1 MKLNG
6 KNIILDDDVTMTG
19 KNLGEKLSDVV
30 GELQSKTSKLE
41 NYLKWIYKYGGVGG
55 SGGNGGGSSTYSL
68 YAELAGVALA
78 GQNISL
84 GSAGVYTLYFKISRP
99 EGATFNVTYEYTAVI
114 NSVATTIKKKVILD
128 VSNSYEYSVNL
139 ELNSNA
145 TIFVTAV
152 DSIYNETKQLSANY
166 ITKSYEFGIRLA
178 NNNEE
183 TLNNEIFTTT
193 ARNNG
198 LNVFLDYE
206 IAVFAGMNYSLS
218 FNTPDKK
225 SIVVDGQLDQDASK
239 KGKIQFDLVEI
250 GREEEGWEPKEENSG
265 YYSGQITVNINIVGQ
280 GIKTETFPFNFTLI
294 PQDLYLLVQPVVGNI
309 YTSQQTV
316 LAYLLDSD
324 GNRTGVT
331 TTISKEE
338 FDAGKGTLYETDNDI
353 YEYTP
358 GNISFNLKAYYGTQ
372 IESPV
377 EIDYYLEKEDESPA
391 IGQVISTLRKQNS
404 IRIYSTKTGWN
415 KIRFQLRC
423 QGIYYPERNDYVTY
437 YFYIKQS
444 DTKIDWYDSTRS
456 GKFNYCRGDNYSS
469 SLKDFY
475 ELTTGAPYQQTIN
488 KSELELTDLD
498 RPDNPEKKYNT
509 NIALGIMYSDI
520 NNDNSTIL
528 KCIQTINGYDTV
540 QVEITQNTV
549 KIGNNTT
556 INYYLPKTEN
566 YHAEGFN
573 YHVLNIVSRFVS
585 NNGTTDYYEIL
596 VYIDGKIEGASQS
609 YSDITL
615 RVDKLVIGNVNC
627 MINMLEVSYLDT
639 VYEDKK
645 SKVED
650 LTIYQYY
657 LKYKSVFGGTVSDDE
672 VALITYVNGFTVN
685 NNGDV
690 YCEEDTVSNISQ
702 YVDIPTLLITVN
714 DPSNSLKT
722 YLDTSYAEE
731 ATTND
736 IEATLKWSGGKGKG
750 ELLTV
755 DSPANAYFTITI
767 QGSSTKAYKCK
778 NYDLTIHNR
787 DKSENAS
794 LYLYSPNF
802 SNTDTSTFLPEQT
815 FTLKAD
821 VVDSSHSN
829 NTSIG
834 KFVNAITAPFD
845 TKQSGVLRS
854 HIKNCLDGFPV
865 LVYIQ
870 FVRKDEITE
879 AEVAPC
885 YFQGV
890 YNFNLG
896 RKSFYNL
903 GYKDSSV
910 FCNPNGSSKLSD
922 AGNNFIFYE
931 VPASEDHLK
940 NGVIV
945 AEVQGNSPY
954 FDFSQWDE
962 TILYNYYNNNKET
975 YMFGDLVN
983 GSGLN
988 ETQSK
993 KIIQNLV
1000 NHVALAGGYL
1010 FGNEL
1015 MKKSFSES
1023 EEDHYGYDTGYNA
1036 VGDKIDRS
1044 GNTLKNVP
1052 LNQVPNYRKQ
1062 FKKELDS
1069 GGNQIYSLKPNEIVK
1084 DVDVT
1089 DLTAI
1094 LGDEDN
1100 NIAPWFDY
1108 RSLSE
1113 YYTICMAFGLVDSVQ
1128 KNLNIK
1134 SWNADPSGDSGNG
1147 YAKFYAAFYD
1157 MDTCLG
1163 INNKGTDVSYFAFSD
1178 YWGYN
1183 DIENA
1188 SGSMTP
1194 TYVTI
1199 YRDYSPKAEGDSSD
1213 FYDTA
1218 SSYLFAIAKYAR
1230 YKNKTETTTFWPKE
1244 LWAKW
1249 RGSRTSNNDPSYGCL
1264 RSAKTFIDNY
1274 FANNLGKVPAA
1285 LINAN
1290 YRNKYLVIYST
1301 DSNQYQFSQINW
1313 EKFNG
1318 TRIAK
1323 AEDWLEGRFHILDA
1337 YFNLPNANSPIQ
1349 HWEKKRGTNEGVEFD
1364 YDDYTAILTSSG
1376 AIINDPDLTND
1387 YLLKANTDIFVL
1399 QDIFSGSSNN
1409 QGSGTLNINIKAREY
1424 SPLIAEIANNIYR
1437 YLLGGEKLYNIV
1449 IPLSGTQT
1457 YKFNG
1462 SGAWTELDSIN
1473 TFNFS
1478 NLQVNSKYLET
1489 LSGNASNSMRV
1500 TANGLNM
1507 PSLKTLV
1514 LSSNTYTGNLVLDG
1528 TNFPNLGSVDV
1539 SNSSISLDISNSD
1552 LTRVNIANM
1561 TGSSASV
1568 SVTSCKSL
1576 QEINFGNTTLGS
1588 CTINPLPVELATATE
1603 VGERSFGSGGF
1614 EISDTKITSLS
1625 LTNSK
1630 NTGGNTRLSIVG
1642 DESLT
1647 TLSVSGF
1654 ATVYIENCPKLI
1666 NIYITDPQNNSGEI
1680 TGDYLE
1686 KLYINNCGG
1695 NNNKFRIGTVQ
1706 TAVRIADLTAYTEL
1720 KYLKISN
1727 CKKLTEVKFINDSD
1741 KYIDLAPEAF
1751 REDTSLKFINGT
1763 SSIWITGPYTFRGCK
1778 AFTLKQGDGGAM
1790 SNIQVRDYVANLLST
1805 FYIPSGGGAITRA
1818 LAKAF
1823 IEGAISENNKV
1834 TNISH
1839 MFRGQ
1844 NITYTKDNLISDL
1857 KGQTHDYIDMS
1868 RLKKVTNAS
1877 YAFGWN
1883 DISAWHRKWY
1893 SFGSEVTDIN
1903 FSSYMVTSSRTIYT
1917 TLDVYEDIID
1927 KVDVLGWQQH
1937 NSVDLYPELQ
1947 FVDSGGNTITD
1958 DINIAE
1964 LFHPGGKHPDNCK
1977 ILRYMDFSNTQNLS
1991 LSGVFENWSALEKIE
2006 RFMFKREYTNCKDLD
2021 GLLYPLTNLKYVKDS
2036 FRISAIVNLANF
2048 CNWRALRYS
2057 TYDPFQSR
2065 TVADANYNLGNF
2077 TIQKYITVDEFNE
2090 LIGTT
2095 IGDPSCNWTGI
2106 SNLFRNCTLITNS
2119 DDHVLS
2125 LGNNVNEKIKAID
2138 GTFYNF
2144 RVVKVNGGIDP
2155 SNIPQNSTYVT
2166 LSDNLL
2172 RIFPYL
2178 TSAGYTFYG
2187 MKIANQLP
2195 YNFFGK
2201 RYYTTTDIYIM
2212 DENSDIPDKGKD
2224 RYEAS
2229 EYGEDFIQAK
2239 LYNYDYR
2246 RELINLRYCFKYTK
2260 WKQDT
2265 INGVN
2270 ARSFYPTTI
2279 DENRIVLSDG
2289 SGTVMKTEG
2298 LYYFKKVIE
2307 TTYDSEGNPESKT
2320 YFERNRVPF
2329 RRSTEI
2335 TDTEDLQE
2343 DTEDLQG
2350 RYAKTIIG
2358 YGRENKFTNYEVDN
2372 SALTRCFVAP
2382 DILYGVTSSCNI
2394 DGVFDSTEDG
2404 ENLETLEGIIPANL
2418 LKNCMSSSFPNLMR
2432 NLNIIPNYLG
2442 KYNDGVGNIYKIYN
2456 YIPEN
2461 FTSATVLDNAFN
2473 FHFLLPRAKTV
2484 ANGVTTY
2491 YKHYLLLNSS
2501 VTSNAR
2507 GSVSSIDFGV
2517 PSVYY
2522 NDSTADVGL
2531 FVGTAPY
2538 GFPNTHTYDYGIY
2551 YNLMFTPSYDST
2563 GSLVSGTEG
2572 IDMTSYSALNL
2583 DNLLSP
2589 IISFFMSGQLFNSS
2603 FLLNNAKKNKENYI
2617 IDTFPRVSDDYVVSR
2632 NIIFPQAREN
2642 SDFSG
2647 ENIFYYGY
2655 GSTTLKLY
2663 SSQVGNSKAAY
2674 ETITME
2680 NDSTRCI
2687 TFED

>member
-99 EGATFNVTYEYTAVI
+99 EGATFNVTYEYTTVK
-114 NSVATTIKKKVILD
+114 NSVETTIKKKVTLD

-139 ELNSNA
+139 ELNNNA

-152 DSIYNETKQLSANY
+152 DSIYNETKQLSAKY

-178 NNNEE
+178 NKYEE

-193 ARNNG
+193 AEYNG

-206 IAVFAGMNYSLS
+206 IAVSASINYSLS

-225 SIVVDGQLDQDASK
+225 SIVVNGYLDQNAK
-239 KGKIQFDLVEI
+239 KKDKIQFNLVEI
-250 GREEEGWEPKEENSG
+250 GREEGWVPKEENSG
-265 YYSGQITVNINIVGQ
+265 YYSGQVTVNINIEGQ

-294 PQDLYLLVQPVVGNI
+294 PQDLYLLVQPEVGNI
-309 YTSQQTV
+309 YTSE
-316 LAYLLDSD
+316 
-324 GNRTGVT
+324 
-331 TTISKEE
+331 I
-338 FDAGKGTLYETDNDI
+338 DNDI

-372 IESPV
+372 IESDV
-377 EIDYYLEKEDESPA
+377 VIDYYLEKEGESPA
-391 IGQVISTLRKQNS
+391 ISQVISTLRERKS

-423 QGIYYPERNDYVTY
+423 QGVFYPRRNEYVTY
-437 YFYIKQS
+437 FFYIKQS
-444 DTKIDWYDSTRS
+444 DTNIDWYDSTRS
-456 GKFNYCRGDNYSS
+456 GIFNFCRGDNYSS

-475 ELTTGAPYQQTIN
+475 KLTTGAPYQQTIN
-488 KSELELTDLD
+488 KSELELTDLG
-498 RPDNPEKKYNT
+498 RPLDPGTKYNT
-509 NIALGIMYSDI
+509 NIALGIMYSEI
-520 NNDNSTIL
+520 NSDNSTIL

-540 QVEITQNTV
+540 QVEVTQNTV
-549 KIGNNTT
+549 KVGNNMTV
-556 INYYLPKTEN
+556 NYYLPKTEN

-573 YHVLNIVSRFVS
+573 YHVLNIVSRLVS
-585 NNGTTDYYEIL
+585 NDGTTDYYEIL
-596 VYIDGKIEGASQS
+596 VYVDGKIEGALQF
-609 YSDITL
+609 YYDITL
-615 RVDKLVIGNVNC
+615 GIDKLVIGNVNC
-627 MINMLEVSYLDT
+627 MINMLEVSYLNT
-639 VYEDKK
+639 VYEDEK

-672 VALITYVNGFTVN
+672 VALIGEVGKFTVD

-690 YCEEDTVSNISQ
+690 YCNGDTVGNISQ
-702 YVDIPTLLITVN
+702 YVEIPTLLIKVN
-714 DPSNSLKT
+714 DPKNKWKSE
-722 YLDTSYAEE
+722 LDRPYNEE
-731 ATTND
+731 EVASD
-736 IEATLKWSGGKGKG
+736 IEADLEWSGGKGKG
-750 ELLTV
+750 KLLPINSPTN
-755 DSPANAYFTITI
+755 DSSTNQFPPNAYFTITV
-767 QGSSTKAYKCK
+767 QGSSTRTYKCK

-787 DKSENAS
+787 DKSENAP

-845 TKQSGVLRS
+845 TEQSGVLRG

-870 FVRKDEITE
+870 FIRKDKTTGD
-879 AEVAPC
+879 EVDPC

-940 NGVIV
+940 NRVIV

-954 FDFSQWDE
+954 FDFSQWDNS
-962 TILYNYYNNNKET
+962 ILYKSFPINKET

-983 GSGLN
+983 GSGLS
-988 ETQSK
+988 ETDSK

-1000 NHVALAGGYL
+1000 KHVALAGGYL
-1010 FGNEL
+1010 FGKDL
-1015 MKKSFSES
+1015 MNKSFSES

-1036 VGDKIDRS
+1036 VGNKIDRS
-1044 GNTLKNVP
+1044 GKTLENVP
-1052 LNQVPNYRKQ
+1052 LNQVPNY
-1062 FKKELDS
+1062 KKHFVKTLD
-1069 GGNQIYSLKPNEIVK
+1069 GGSNQKYS
-1084 DVDVT
+1084 VDT
-1089 DLTAI
+1089 KITIEEGTYSNLEDI
-1094 LGDEDN
+1094 LGNEDEN
-1100 NIAPWFDY
+1100 KKPWFDY

-1178 YWGYN
+1178 YWEYN
-1183 DIENA
+1183 DIENPS
-1188 SGSMTP
+1188 SGSITP

-1199 YRDYSPKAEGDSSD
+1199 YRDYSPRAGGDSSD

-1230 YKNKTETTTFWPKE
+1230 YKNNTETTFFWPKE

-1249 RGSRTSNNDPSYGCL
+1249 RGSRTNSNDPSYGCL

-1290 YRNKYLVIYST
+1290 YRNKYLIIDT
-1301 DSNQYQFSQINW
+1301 QNKYQFSKINW

-1323 AEDWLEGRFHILDA
+1323 VEDWLEGRFHILDA

-1349 HWEKKRGTNEGVEFD
+1349 YWEKKRGTNEGVEFD
-1364 YDDYTAILTSSG
+1364 YEEYTAVTSSG
-1376 AIINDPDLTND
+1376 AIINDPEISSE
-1387 YLLKANTDIFVL
+1387 YSLKANTDIFVL

-1449 IPLSGTQT
+1449 IPLNGMQT

-1473 TFNFS
+1473 TFNFKY
-1478 NLQVNSKYLET
+1478 LQVNSKYLET
-1489 LSGNASNSMRV
+1489 LSGNASNSMTV
-1500 TANGLNM
+1500 AANSLNM

-1539 SNSSISLDISNSD
+1539 SNSSISLDISDSD

-1561 TGSSASV
+1561 TGPSASV
-1568 SVTSCKSL
+1568 SVRSCKSL
-1576 QEINFGNTTLGS
+1576 QEIIIGNTTLGS

-1603 VGERSFGSGGF
+1603 VGKRSFGSGGF

-1630 NTGGNTRLSIVG
+1630 NTNSKNTGGNTRLSIVN
-1642 DESLT
+1642 DASLT

-1654 ATVYIENCPKLI
+1654 ATVYIKNCPKLI
-1666 NIYITDPQNNSGEI
+1666 NIYITDPQNNGGEI

-1695 NNNKFRIGTVQ
+1695 NNSKFRIGTAD
-1706 TAVRIADLTAYTEL
+1706 TAVRVADLTAYTEL

-1741 KYIDLAPEAF
+1741 KHIDLAPEAF
-1751 REDTSLKFINGT
+1751 RGDTNLKFIDGKST
-1763 SSIWITGPYTFRGCK
+1763 VWITGNQTFFGCK
-1778 AFTLKQGDGGAM
+1778 AFTLKQNNGDR
-1790 SNIQVRDYVANLLST
+1790 SNIWVRDYVTDLSST
-1805 FYIPSGGGAITRA
+1805 FYISGGGGNITRA

-1823 IEGAISENNKV
+1823 IEKAISDDNNV
-1834 TNISH
+1834 TDISY
-1839 MFRGQ
+1839 MFGGQ
-1844 NITYTKDNLISDL
+1844 GIEYNKANLISDL
-1857 KGQTHDYIDMS
+1857 KGQKGQAHDYIDMS

-1893 SFGSEVTDIN
+1893 SFGSEVTDIK
-1903 FSSYMVTSSRTIYT
+1903 FSSYMVTSSRTIDT

-1927 KVDVLGWQQH
+1927 KVNVLGWQQY
-1937 NSVDLYPELQ
+1937 NGVDLYPELH
-1947 FVDSGGNTITD
+1947 FVDSEGEDIADNT
-1958 DINIAE
+1958 DINLADF
-1964 LFHPGGKHPDNCK
+1964 FHPGGKHPDNCK
-1977 ILRYMDFSNTQNLS
+1977 ILRYMDFSNKHNLS
-1991 LSGVFENWSALEKIE
+1991 LSGVFKNWSALEKIE
-2006 RFMFKREYTNCKDLD
+2006 RFMFKREYTRCKNLD
-2021 GLLYPLTNLKYVKDS
+2021 GLLYPLKNLKYVKDS
-2036 FRISAIVNLANF
+2036 FRISAIVNLATF
-2048 CNWRALRYS
+2048 CDWETLKDS

-2065 TVADANYNLGNF
+2065 TLSDATYNLGNF
-2077 TIQKYITVDEFNE
+2077 TIQKYITVDKFNE

-2095 IGDPSCNWTGI
+2095 IGNPSCNWTGI

-2119 DDHVLS
+2119 DDHTLS
-2125 LGNNVNEKIKAID
+2125 LGNNINRNIIAID

-2144 RVVKVNGGIDP
+2144 RVVKMDGEINS
-2155 SNIPQNSTYVT
+2155 SNINIPEYLKQQKPEPIYVT

-2172 RIFPYL
+2172 RIFPKL

-2201 RYYTTTDIYIM
+2201 RDKTTADIYIM
-2212 DENSDIPDKGKD
+2212 NESSNISDKGKD
-2224 RYEAS
+2224 KYKVS
-2229 EYGEDFIQAK
+2229 DYSNGDYFISAK

-2246 RELINLRYCFKYTK
+2246 RELENLRYCFKYVK
-2260 WKQDT
+2260 WKQDIT
-2265 INGVN
+2265 NGVN
-2270 ARSFYPTTI
+2270 ARSFYPTPI
-2279 DENRIVLSDG
+2279 DENRIVLDG
-2289 SGTVMKTEG
+2289 SEAVIKTEG

-2307 TTYDSEGNPESKT
+2307 TTYDSEGNPKSET
-2320 YFERNRVPF
+2320 YFKRNEVPF
-2329 RRSTEI
+2329 RQSTEI
-2335 TDTEDLQE
+2335 TDTENLQE
-2343 DTEDLQG
+2343 KVTENLHG
-2350 RYAKTIIG
+2350 KYAETITG
-2358 YGRENKFTNYEVDN
+2358 YGQENEFTNYHVHEG
-2372 SALTRCFVAP
+2372 ALTHCFVAP
-2382 DILYGVTSSCNI
+2382 DILYGVTSPCNI

-2432 NLNIIPNYLG
+2432 NLNIIPNYFG
-2442 KYNDGVGNIYKIYN
+2442 EYNDGVGNIYKIYN

-2461 FTSATVLDNAFN
+2461 FTSANVLDNAFN
-2473 FHFLLPRAKTV
+2473 FHFLLPRTKTV
-2484 ANGVTTY
+2484 NTDGVTTY

-2507 GSVSSIDFGV
+2507 GRVSSIDFGV

-2522 NDSTADVGL
+2522 NDTNNGKGL
-2531 FVGTAPY
+2531 FVVTNNE
-2538 GFPNTHTYDYGIY
+2538 FPNTHMYDYGVY
-2551 YNLMFTPSYDST
+2551 YNLMFTPFYNVAGD
-2563 GSLVSGTEG
+2563 LVGGEEG

-2589 IISFFMSGQLFNSS
+2589 IISFFMSGRLFNSS

-2617 IDTFPRVSDDYVVSR
+2617 IDTFPRTSKNYVVSR
-2632 NIIFPQAREN
+2632 NIIFPQA
-2642 SDFSG
+2642 SGDFSG
-2647 ENIFYYGY
+2647 KNIFYY

-2663 SSQVGNSKAAY
+2663 SSQVGNDSKEAY
-2674 ETITME
+2674 KTITME
-2680 NDSTRCI
+2680 NDSTRSI

>member
-99 EGATFNVTYEYTAVI
+99 EGATFNVTYEYTTVK
-114 NSVATTIKKKVILD
+114 NSVETTIKKKVTLD

-139 ELNSNA
+139 ELNNNA

-152 DSIYNETKQLSANY
+152 DSIYNETKQLSAKY

-178 NNNEE
+178 KNNGE

-193 ARNNG
+193 AEYNG

-206 IAVFAGMNYSLS
+206 IAVSASINYSLS

-225 SIVVDGQLDQDASK
+225 SIVVNGYLDQNAK
-239 KGKIQFDLVEI
+239 KKDKIQFNLVEI
-250 GREEEGWEPKEENSG
+250 GREEGWKPKEENSG
-265 YYSGQITVNINIVGQ
+265 YYSGQVTVNINIEGQ

-294 PQDLYLLVQPVVGNI
+294 PQDLYLLVQPEVGNI
-309 YTSQQTV
+309 YTSE
-316 LAYLLDSD
+316 
-324 GNRTGVT
+324 
-331 TTISKEE
+331 I
-338 FDAGKGTLYETDNDI
+338 DNDI

-372 IESPV
+372 IEGQI
-377 EIDYYLEKEDESPA
+377 EIDYYLEKDDESPA
-391 IGQVISTLRKQNS
+391 ISQVISTLRKQEH

-423 QGIYYPERNDYVTY
+423 QGIYYPGLNDYVTY
-437 YFYIKQS
+437 CFYIKQS

-456 GKFNYCRGDNYSS
+456 GTFNYCRGDNYSS

-475 ELTTGAPYQQTIN
+475 KLTTGAPYQQTIN
-488 KSELELTDLD
+488 KSELELTDLY
-498 RPDNPEKKYNT
+498 RPDNPGKKYNT

-528 KCIQTINGYDTV
+528 KCIQTNNEYDTV
-540 QVEITQNTV
+540 QVEVTQNTV
-549 KIGNNTT
+549 KIGNKRT

-585 NNGTTDYYEIL
+585 DNGTTDYYEIL
-596 VYIDGKIEGASQS
+596 VYVDGKIEGALQS
-609 YSDITL
+609 YSSITL
-615 RVDKLVIGNVNC
+615 GIDKLVIGKSNC
-627 MINMLEVSYLDT
+627 MINMLEVSYLET
-639 VYEDKK
+639 VYEDYEDKK

-650 LTIYQYY
+650 FTIYQYY
-657 LKYKSVFGGTVSDDE
+657 LKYKSVFGGAVSDDE
-672 VALITYVNGFTVN
+672 VALIERVKGFTVD

-690 YCEEDTVSNISQ
+690 YCNGDTVRNISQ
-702 YVDIPTLLITVN
+702 LVEIPTLLIKVN
-714 DPSNSLKT
+714 DSEETNWKP
-722 YLDTSYAEE
+722 YLDKSFNEE
-731 ATTND
+731 DIASD
-736 IEATLKWSGGKGKG
+736 IEATLEWSGGKGKG
-750 ELLTV
+750 VLSTV
-755 DSPANAYFTITI
+755 DSPANTYFTITV
-767 QGSSTKAYKCK
+767 QGSSTRAYKCK

-787 DKSENAS
+787 DKSENAL

-845 TKQSGVLRS
+845 TKQSGILRG

-870 FVRKDEITE
+870 FVRKDEITR

-910 FCNPNGSSKLSD
+910 FCNPNGSSKLRD
-922 AGNNFIFYE
+922 AGNNFIFYD

-954 FDFSQWDE
+954 FDFSQWDK
-962 TILYNYYNNNKET
+962 TILYNCYNNNKET

-983 GSGLN
+983 GSDLS
-988 ETQSK
+988 ETESK

-1000 NHVALAGGYL
+1000 RHVALAGGYL
-1010 FGNEL
+1010 FGDDL

-1023 EEDHYGYDTGYNA
+1023 MKDHYGYDTGYNA
-1036 VGDKIDRS
+1036 VGTKIDRS
-1044 GNTLKNVP
+1044 GNTLENVP
-1052 LNQVPNYRKQ
+1052 LNQVPNYKKQ
-1062 FKKELDS
+1062 FRKKLDS
-1069 GGNQIYSLKPNEIVK
+1069 GANQIYSVYTTLTKGG
-1084 DVDVT
+1084 T
-1089 DLTAI
+1089 YSDLEDI
-1094 LGDEDN
+1094 LGNEDEN
-1100 NIAPWFDY
+1100 KEPWFDY

-1134 SWNADPSGDSGNG
+1134 SWNADPSGDSGKG

-1183 DIENA
+1183 DIENPS
-1188 SGSMTP
+1188 SGSITP

-1199 YRDYSPKAEGDSSD
+1199 YRDYSPRAGGDSSD

-1230 YKNKTETTTFWPKE
+1230 YKNKTETTFFWPKE

-1249 RGSRTSNNDPSYGCL
+1249 RGSRTNSNDPSYGCL

-1290 YRNKYLVIYST
+1290 YRNKYLIIDTENKYS
-1301 DSNQYQFSQINW
+1301 FSQINW

-1349 HWEKKRGTNEGVEFD
+1349 YWEKKRGTNEGVEFD
-1364 YDDYTAILTSSG
+1364 YDDYTAVTLSG
-1376 AIINDPDLTND
+1376 AIINDPEISGE
-1387 YLLKANTDIFVL
+1387 YFLKANTDIFVL

-1449 IPLSGTQT
+1449 IPLNGMQT

-1489 LSGNASNSMRV
+1489 LSGNASNSMEV
-1500 TANGLNM
+1500 DANSLNM

-1539 SNSSISLDISNSD
+1539 SNSSISLDIKNSD

-1576 QEINFGNTTLGS
+1576 QEIIIGNTTLGS
-1588 CTINPLPVELATATE
+1588 CTINPLPVELATKGVT

-1614 EISDTKITSLS
+1614 EISNTKITSLY

-1630 NTGGNTRLSIVG
+1630 NTTEGNTRLSIVN
-1642 DESLT
+1642 DASLT

-1654 ATVYIENCPKLI
+1654 ATVCIKDCPKLI

-1686 KLYINNCGG
+1686 KLYIDNCGG
-1695 NNNKFRIGTVQ
+1695 NNSKFRIGNRN
-1706 TAVRIADLTAYTEL
+1706 TAEKVADLTAYTEL

-1727 CKKLTEVKFINDSD
+1727 CKKLEEVKFINDSD

-1751 REDTSLKFINGT
+1751 RGDTNLRFINGKST
-1763 SSIWITGPYTFRGCK
+1763 VWITGNRTFFGCK
-1778 AFTLKQGDGGAM
+1778 AFTLKQKKGEDSEDNM
-1790 SNIQVRDYVANLLST
+1790 SNIKVRDYVEDLLST
-1805 FYIPSGGGAITRA
+1805 FYSSSGRGAITRA

-1823 IEGAISENNKV
+1823 IEKAIPETNNV
-1834 TNISH
+1834 TNISY
-1839 MFRGQ
+1839 MFWSQG
-1844 NITYTKDNLISDL
+1844 ITYTKDNLKSDL
-1857 KGQTHDYIDMS
+1857 KGQTHNYIDMS
-1868 RLKKVTNAS
+1868 KLRKVTKAS
-1877 YAFGWN
+1877 CAFGWN

-1893 SFGSEVTDIN
+1893 SFGSDSEVTDIK

-1927 KVDVLGWQQH
+1927 KVDVLGWQQS
-1937 NSVDLYPELQ
+1937 NGVDLYPELH
-1947 FVDSGGNTITD
+1947 FVDSEGEDIND
-1958 DINIAE
+1958 DINLADF
-1964 LFHPGGKHPDNCK
+1964 FHPGGKHPDNCK
-1977 ILRYMDFSNTQNLS
+1977 TLRYMDFSNPQSQHNLS
-1991 LSGVFENWSALEKIE
+1991 LSGVFKNWLALKEIE
-2006 RFMFKREYTNCKDLD
+2006 RFMFKREYTRCKNLD
-2021 GLLYPLTNLKYVKDS
+2021 ELLYPLKNLKYVKDS
-2036 FRISAIVNLANF
+2036 FRISAIVNLATF
-2048 CNWRALRYS
+2048 CDWETLRYS

-2065 TVADANYNLGNF
+2065 TVSDASYNLGNF
-2077 TIQKYITVDEFNE
+2077 TIQKYITVNDFNE

-2095 IGDPSCNWTGI
+2095 IGNPSCNWTGI

-2119 DDHVLS
+2119 DDHRLS

-2144 RVVKVNGGIDP
+2144 RVVKVNGEINL
-2155 SNIPQNSTYVT
+2155 SNIPQNSIYVT

-2201 RYYTTTDIYIM
+2201 RYCTTTDIYIM
-2212 DENSDIPDKGKD
+2212 NENSDIPDKGKNK
-2224 RYEAS
+2224 YEAS
-2229 EYGEDFIQAK
+2229 EYGKDFIPAE
-2239 LYNYDYR
+2239 LYNYDYK

-2260 WKQDT
+2260 WKQDIT
-2265 INGVN
+2265 NGVN
-2270 ARSFYPTTI
+2270 ARSFYPTPI
-2279 DENRIVLSDG
+2279 DENRIVLDG
-2289 SGTVMKTEG
+2289 SGTVIKPG
-2298 LYYFKKVIE
+2298 LYYFKKVTEI
-2307 TTYDSEGNPESKT
+2307 TYDSEGNPDPKT
-2320 YFERNRVPF
+2320 YFKRSSVPF

-2335 TDTEDLQE
+2335 TDTENLQEE
-2343 DTEDLQG
+2343 DTENLYG
-2350 RYAKTIIG
+2350 KYAETITG
-2358 YGRENKFTNYEVDN
+2358 YDYDHMNYFTNYYVYKD
-2372 SALTRCFVAP
+2372 ALTHCFVAP

-2432 NLNIIPNYLG
+2432 NLNIIPNYFG
-2442 KYNDGVGNIYKIYN
+2442 EYRVGEDNDNIYKIYN

-2461 FTSATVLDNAFN
+2461 FTSTNVLDNAFN
-2473 FHFLLPRAKTV
+2473 FHFLLPPAKTV
-2484 ANGVTTY
+2484 NTDGVTTY

-2501 VTSNAR
+2501 VTSNER
-2507 GSVSSIDFGV
+2507 GNVSSINFGV

-2522 NDSTADVGL
+2522 NDTKASKGLYVSTNNKL
-2531 FVGTAPY
+2531 
-2538 GFPNTHTYDYGIY
+2538 PNTHLYDYGVY
-2551 YNLMFTPSYDST
+2551 YNLMFTPFYDSTT
-2563 GSLVSGTEG
+2563 GSLVRGEEG

-2589 IISFFMSGQLFNSS
+2589 IISFFMSGRLFNSS

-2617 IDTFPRVSDDYVVSR
+2617 IDTFQRKSDDYVVSR
-2632 NIIFPQAREN
+2632 NIIFPQA
-2642 SDFSG
+2642 SGDFSG
-2647 ENIFYYGY
+2647 KNIFYYG
-2655 GSTTLKLY
+2655 SSTLKLY
-2663 SSQVGNSKAAY
+2663 SSQVDDSSKGAY
-2674 ETITME
+2674 ETITVG
-2680 NDSTRCI
+2680 NDYAKHI